1 MERDKQLDFYRGLS
15 MIYVVCFIHV
25 VYWLKIGAEPI
36 KSLMLFEMPL
46 IFFISGASLSF
57 NKTPRRFKQVF
68 FNRMVRVVIPYYVY
82 AIVSVVVLAI
92 VTMLWQLD
100 ISSIK
105 ESMFAANYHIDITLY
120 SLRNICSILALHN
133 IPQFPF
139 VNHLWFIWPYLILSC
154 TFELQKRILTK
165 VNEGGYLIVCIFLF
179 LASQWVTENLWIRCV
194 FCYNIFMVMGY
205 CYYRQIS
212 IKARLLL
219 LGISLLLIIILQ
231 ISGNNLVPMQD
242 HKFPPDAVFLFYNLF
257 ILALFSLIFSKV
269 RIPEFK
275 WIRWWNERGYTIY
288 LYQNFAFSIIFPF
301 VNTTGNDYTSWKY
314 FSLCAISV
322 FVLMS
327 LLSSIVYPLERKVV
341 KWLLNIK

>member
-1 MERDKQLDFYRGLS
+1 

-92 VTMLWQLD
+92 VSMLWQLE
-100 ISSIK
+100 ISCIK

-154 TFELQKRILTK
+154 TFEVQKRILIK
-165 VNEGGYLIVCIFLF
+165 VNRGVLNSMYFPVFGKPVGHGESVDKMYFL
-179 LASQWVTENLWIRCV
+179 L
-194 FCYNIFMVMGY
+194 
-205 CYYRQIS
+205 
-212 IKARLLL
+212 
-219 LGISLLLIIILQ
+219 
-231 ISGNNLVPMQD
+231 
-242 HKFPPDAVFLFYNLF
+242 
-257 ILALFSLIFSKV
+257 
-269 RIPEFK
+269 
-275 WIRWWNERGYTIY
+275 
-288 LYQNFAFSIIFPF
+288 
-301 VNTTGNDYTSWKY
+301 
-314 FSLCAISV
+314 
-322 FVLMS
+322 
-327 LLSSIVYPLERKVV
+327 
-341 KWLLNIK
+341 